1 MMEQIF
7 SFLRR
12 FKALVDK
19 SALFLIIP
27 CAAVLFFIDKAMFA
41 TLLQWLVFAPVLAGV
56 AIIVSRVTFPQ
67 VPLTKLVEQA
77 YQEGN
82 RAAGFVAG
90 ALIVFVGLLILSLV
104 LWAKA

>member
-1 MMEQIF
+1 MLEHIQ

-12 FKALVDK
+12 FSFLVDK

-27 CAAVLFFIDKAMFA
+27 CAVALYFIDPAMFA
-41 TLLQWLVFAPVLAGV
+41 TLLQWIVFAPMLAGI

-67 VPLTKLVEQA
+67 VHLTNLVKEA
-77 YQEGN
+77 HTGN

-90 ALIVFVGLLILSLV
+90 AIIIFVGLLMLALV

>member
-1 MMEQIF
+1 MLEHIK

-12 FKALVDK
+12 FSFLVDK

-27 CAAVLFFIDKAMFA
+27 CAVALYFIDQAMFA
-41 TLLQWLVFAPVLAGV
+41 TLLQWVVFAPVLAGI

-67 VPLTKLVEQA
+67 IELTKLVKEA
-77 YQEGN
+77 ELEN
-82 RAAGFVAG
+82 KAAGLVVA
-90 ALIVFVGLLILSLV
+90 AIILFVGITMLSLV

>member
-1 MMEQIF
+1 MLNQIR

-12 FKALVDK
+12 FNFLVDK
-19 SALFLIIP
+19 SAIFLIVP
-27 CAAVLFFIDKAMFA
+27 CAVMLYFIDVAMFK
-41 TLLQWLVFAPVLAGV
+41 TLLQWLVFAPVLAGI

-67 VPLTKLVEQA
+67 VHLTELVKEA
-77 YQEGN
+77 HTGN

-90 ALIVFVGLLILSLV
+90 AVIIFVGLLMLALV

>member
-1 MMEQIF
+1 MKQLS
-7 SFLRR
+7 SFFRR
-12 FKALVDK
+12 FSALADK
-19 SALFLIIP
+19 SAIFLILP
-27 CAAVLFFIDKAMFA
+27 CAIILYFIDKAMFA

>member
-1 MMEQIF
+1 MLEHIQ

-12 FKALVDK
+12 FSFLVDK

-27 CAAVLFFIDKAMFA
+27 CAIALYFIDQAMFA
-41 TLLQWLVFAPVLAGV
+41 TLLQWIVFAPMLAGI

-67 VPLTKLVEQA
+67 VHLTNLVKEA
-77 YQEGN
+77 SAGN
-82 RAAGFVAG
+82 RASGFVAG
-90 ALIVFVGLLILSLV
+90 ATIIFVGLLMLALV

>member
-1 MMEQIF
+1 MLEHIQ

-12 FKALVDK
+12 FSFLVDK

-27 CAAVLFFIDKAMFA
+27 CAVALYFIDEAMFS
-41 TLLQWLVFAPVLAGV
+41 TLLQWIVFAPVLAGI

-67 VPLTKLVEQA
+67 VQLTPLVKAAEG
-77 YQEGN
+77 GN

-90 ALIVFVGLLILSLV
+90 ATIIFVGLLVMALV
-104 LWAKA
+104 MWAKA

>member
-1 MMEQIF
+1 MLEHIQ

-12 FKALVDK
+12 FNFLMDK

-27 CAAVLFFIDKAMFA
+27 CAVALYFIDPAMFA
-41 TLLQWLVFAPVLAGV
+41 TLLQWIVFAPMLAGI

-67 VPLTKLVEQA
+67 VHLTNLVKEA
-77 YQEGN
+77 SAGN
-82 RAAGFVAG
+82 RASGFVAG
-90 ALIVFVGLLILSLV
+90 ATIIFVGLLMLALV

>member
-1 MMEQIF
+1 MLEHIQ

-12 FKALVDK
+12 FSFLVDK

-27 CAAVLFFIDKAMFA
+27 CAAALYFIDPAMFA
-41 TLLQWLVFAPVLAGV
+41 TLLQWVVFAPVLAGI

-67 VPLTKLVEQA
+67 IELTRLVRQA
-77 YQEGN
+77 ELEN
-82 RAAGFVAG
+82 RAAGLVVA
-90 ALIVFVGLLILSLV
+90 AIILFVGITMLSLV

>member
-1 MMEQIF
+1 MLEHIQ

-12 FKALVDK
+12 FSFLVDK

-27 CAAVLFFIDKAMFA
+27 CAVALYFIDPAMFA
-41 TLLQWLVFAPVLAGV
+41 TLLQWIVFAPMLAGI

-67 VPLTKLVEQA
+67 VHLTNLVKEA
-77 YQEGN
+77 SAGN
-82 RAAGFVAG
+82 RASGFVAG
-90 ALIVFVGLLILSLV
+90 ATIIFVGLLMLALV

>member
-1 MMEQIF
+1 MLEHIQ

-12 FKALVDK
+12 FSFLVDK

-27 CAAVLFFIDKAMFA
+27 CAAALYFIDPAMFA
-41 TLLQWLVFAPVLAGV
+41 TLLQWIVFAPMLAGI

-67 VPLTKLVEQA
+67 VHLTALVKEA
-77 YQEGN
+77 SAGN
-82 RAAGFVAG
+82 RASGFVAG
-90 ALIVFVGLLILSLV
+90 ATIIFVGLLMLALV

>member
-1 MMEQIF
+1 MLEHIQ

-12 FKALVDK
+12 FSFLVDK

-27 CAAVLFFIDKAMFA
+27 CAVALYFIDPAMFA
-41 TLLQWLVFAPVLAGV
+41 TLLQWVVFAPVLAGI

-67 VPLTKLVEQA
+67 IELTKLVKEA
-77 YQEGN
+77 ELEN
-82 RAAGFVAG
+82 RAAGLVVA
-90 ALIVFVGLLILSLV
+90 AIILFVGITMLSLV